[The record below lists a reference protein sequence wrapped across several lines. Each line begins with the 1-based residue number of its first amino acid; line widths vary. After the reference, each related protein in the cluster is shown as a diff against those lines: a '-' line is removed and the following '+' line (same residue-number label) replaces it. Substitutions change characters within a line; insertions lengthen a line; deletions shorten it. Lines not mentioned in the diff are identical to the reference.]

1 MARLLYTLAI
11 HALLPWAVLH
21 LLWRARRQPEY
32 LRHWRERF
40 GGFRLRPPGPLIWI
54 HAVSV
59 GETRAA
65 QPLIA
70 ALKARYPDHR
80 ILLTHMT
87 PTGRATSQA
96 LFGDAVDR
104 IYLPYDT
111 PWAMRRFLRHF
122 RPAIGLV
129 METELWPNLIA
140 ACRAQGMPLLLVNAR
155 LSAKSARRYAR
166 FPRLTRTALEGL
178 AAVAAIGADDA
189 ARLRT
194 LGADDAAVFGNMKFD
209 IEPPAAQL
217 ELGKA
222 FRARF
227 GERPVF
233 LCASTREGEEALIL
247 DAWQRKLGAGEAAP
261 APLLVIV
268 PRHPQRF
275 AEVAQLVEARGLTL
289 QRRSDDAPVAAH
301 TRVWLGD
308 SMGELFAYYAAAGD
322 NGIACVGGSLLDYGS
337 QNLIEPCAVGVP
349 VLIGQSTFNFAEAAR
364 DALAA
369 GAARQVGDA
378 DELVE
383 AALALLADASRR
395 AAMAEAGRTFAA
407 RHRGATARTLA
418 LIERF
423 TAATR

>member
-1 MARLLYTLAI
+1 MAARLLYTLAI
-11 HALLPWAVLH
+11 HALLPWAALH

-32 LRHWRERF
+32 LRHWGERF
-40 GGFRLRPPGPLIWI
+40 GSFRLRPPGPLIWI

-87 PTGRATSQA
+87 PTGRATSKS
-96 LFGDAVDR
+96 LFGGEVTR
-104 IYLPYDT
+104 VYLPYDT

-140 ACRAQGMPLLLVNAR
+140 ACRAQGVPLLLVNAR

-166 FPRLTRTALEGL
+166 FPRLTRAALRGL

-189 ARLRT
+189 SRLRA
-194 LGADDAAVFGNMKFD
+194 LGAHDVAVFGNMKFD

-217 ELGKA
+217 ELGQT
-222 FRARF
+222 FRARI
-227 GERPVF
+227 GMRPVF
-233 LCASTREGEEALIL
+233 LCASTREGEETLIL
-247 DAWQRKLGAGEAAP
+247 DAWNAKLGAGEAAP

-275 AEVAQLVEARGLTL
+275 AEVAQLVEARGLKL
-289 QRRSDDAPVAAH
+289 QRRSDGAPVAAD
-301 TRVWLGD
+301 TQVWLGD
-308 SMGELFAYYAAAGD
+308 SMGELFAYYAASD
-322 NGIACVGGSLLDYGS
+322 VSCVGGSLLDYGS

-349 VLIGQSTFNFAEAAR
+349 VLIGPSTFNFAEAAR

-369 GAARQVGDA
+369 GAARQFGDA
-378 DELVE
+378 VALVSE
-383 AALALLADASRR
+383 ALALLADAPRR
-395 AAMAEAGRTFAA
+395 AVMAEAGRAFAA
-407 RHRGATARTLA
+407 QHRGATARTLA
-418 LIERF
+418 LMKRF
-423 TAATR
+423 TAAAR